1 MKKQSSINK
10 ILCIVI
16 GIIIIIGAVIYAC
29 KGFNIELMSSGRQKI
44 LITNSTKLDS
54 SKIEEIAKNVLENK
68 KVQVQKVE
76 RFGNAVEI
84 TAISING
91 EEKQNIISK
100 INEELGLNISNDDIN
115 ITNVPYAR
123 IREQVKP
130 YILPFMVTFAAVL
143 LYFIIMYHRLGLK
156 KVLRKGI
163 IIPIVTLALYY
174 SIIAITRI
182 PYGRIVNSIAM
193 GLYIISI
200 GALAIY
206 FQNKI
211 EKLPKKDKKEND

>member
-1 MKKQSSINK
+1 
-10 ILCIVI
+10 
-16 GIIIIIGAVIYAC
+16 
-29 KGFNIELMSSGRQKI
+29 
-44 LITNSTKLDS
+44 
-54 SKIEEIAKNVLENK
+54 
-68 KVQVQKVE
+68 
-76 RFGNAVEI
+76 
-84 TAISING
+84 
-91 EEKQNIISK
+91 
-100 INEELGLNISNDDIN
+100 
-115 ITNVPYAR
+115 
-123 IREQVKP
+123 
-130 YILPFMVTFAAVL
+130 MVTFAAVL

>member
-130 YILPFMVTFAAVL
+130 YVLPFMVTFAAVL